1 MGFCSRQVW
10 QEEGELLHYLIA
22 VVDVVPSGTGGSVA
36 NCVHIWND
44 QCFCS
49 KLSLS
54 LVIPRICRI
63 WCRRRIFSV
72 SILHSTLEPVN
83 VDT

>member
-1 MGFCSRQVW
+1 MGICSRQVW
-10 QEEGELLHYLIA
+10 QEEGELLHL
-22 VVDVVPSGTGGSVA
+22 VVAIVGVVPLGAGCSIA

-54 LVIPRICRI
+54 LVIPRISRI
-63 WCRRRIFSV
+63 WSRRNIFSV
-72 SILHSTLEPVN
+72 SVCI
-83 VDT
+83 